1 MVPSSDAFR
10 AATLDGSPVEE
21 TISSWGIEFTADDVL
36 GLLETPQEQNPTGW
50 GVRRASG
57 EHFRDARLV
66 GMGTSHYPREMARLG
81 QEGWVVV
88 SFVITTDGTV
98 RDVVVEDSSGDRSF
112 ESAAAAAVRR
122 LVYEPALLNGEPVE
136 QAVPLYKVRFMMD
149 EGPTSASPEFASR
162 ASRINR
168 HIRRG
173 ELEKAARLLERL
185 EELPRHNRYED
196 AAYWWVKAAYEGALG
211 NMRARRQS
219 LLRAIGYGDNYLAPD
234 LYLNGLQL
242 LYADYV
248 RTGELAAALETYNTL
263 SAMLDTAEQPDELRN
278 HVEGV
283 RLAVAGRETLRARA
297 YIEDA
302 RPWAHS
308 LSREWL
314 EIGEIDGRLDRF
326 SVWCRH
332 QARELEIS
340 GEAAWHIPPSWGP
353 CRIFVYGEPGTAFSV
368 WEYDDGPE
376 EAGIVAPSG

>member
-1 MVPSSDAFR
+1 MRTAVLCLAALHPGMGPAAESPQVVPSSDAFQS
-10 AATLDGSPVEE
+10 ATLDGSPVEE
-21 TISSWGIEFTADDVL
+21 TISSWGIDFTADDVL

-122 LVYEPALLNGEPVE
+122 LVYEP
-136 QAVPLYKVRFMMD
+136 
-149 EGPTSASPEFASR
+149 
-162 ASRINR
+162 
-168 HIRRG
+168 
-173 ELEKAARLLERL
+173 ARLLERL